1 MGSLNTEAK
10 LDDSGTAASG
20 ILVVLWSQC
29 HRVFMWVYGFCE
41 ENGMVL
47 AVRSCENLGFK
58 NLMFEE
64 VIKFF
69 KTL

>member
-20 ILVVLWSQC
+20 ILVVLWPQC

-41 ENGMVL
+41 EDGMVL
-47 AVRSCENLGFK
+47 AVRENLRLK
-58 NLMFEE
+58 NLMFEFQNF
-64 VIKFF
+64 VRFQSS
-69 KTL
+69 